1 LQAVEW
7 PSKPSLITMQVEQ
20 LYTNCLSEAAYFIE
34 SDGEAAVI
42 DPLRDYQ
49 SYIDLAQKKGAVI
62 KYIFETHFHAD
73 FVSGH
78 IDLAGKTGASI
89 VYGPETVTNYPVIV
103 ASNGQRFK
111 IGKLEL
117 EVIHT
122 PGHTPESTC
131 YLLYDEQKKP
141 YCLFTGDTL
150 FVGDVGRPDLFG
162 AKITKEEMASRMY
175 DSLQLVKKLDD
186 EVLVYPA
193 HGPGSACG
201 KNLGKETW
209 STIGIQK
216 KQNYALQ
223 DISREEFIK
232 SITSGLSKPPQYFP
246 LNAKIN
252 SEGYS
257 SLDEVM
263 ARSNRPLSIDAFKN
277 EIKSGAI
284 VVDTRDEDV
293 FEKGFVPGS
302 IFIGLNGRFA
312 EWIGTLLKMDERLL
326 LVTDGGKE
334 EETIIRMARVGYENV
349 TGFLEGGFEAW
360 KNAGLDYDMVISID
374 ADEFKLDY
382 DHDRITVVDVR
393 KETEYEAGHV
403 DGALNVVLQDFN
415 TQVHKLDSL
424 DDDLYVHC
432 QGGYRSMIAASL
444 LKRKGFNSIKNV
456 YGGWQA
462 ISKTD
467 VTVELPKFSVS

>member
-1 LQAVEW
+1 
-7 PSKPSLITMQVEQ
+7 MQVEQ

-34 SDGEAAVI
+34 SEGEAVVI

-89 VYGPETVTNYPVIV
+89 IYGPETVTNYPVIV
-103 ASNGQRFK
+103 ATNGQRFR

-131 YLLYDEQKKP
+131 YLLYDEQQKP
-141 YCLFTGDTL
+141 YCIFTGDTL

-175 DSLQLVKKLDD
+175 DSLQKLKKLDD
-186 EVLVYPA
+186 DVMVYPA

-252 SEGYS
+252 SQGYS

-263 ARSNRPLSIDAFKN
+263 ARSSRALSVDAFAN

-284 VVDTRDEDV
+284 VLDTRDQDI

-312 EWIGTLLKMDERLL
+312 EWVGTLLKMDDHLL
-326 LVTDGGKE
+326 LVTEPGKE

-360 KNAGLDYDMVISID
+360 RNAGREYDMIISID

-382 DHDRITVVDVR
+382 DHDDITVVDVR
-393 KETEYEAGHV
+393 KESEYEAGHV

-415 TQVHKLDSL
+415 TQVHKLDNL
-424 DDDLYVHC
+424 NDDLYLHC

-467 VTVELPKFSVS
+467 VAVELPKFSVS